1 MRRIF
6 LAIFLTACGGGA
18 SQPAANPAPADAKA
32 ASKNADAGA
41 ADAAAPAER
50 PFAGSVSDATQL
62 ISIAIDKKN
71 DDVARCVREY
81 RVRKK
86 LEGKRVA
93 VSMGIDQEGRLL
105 GVTLPKGQTDL
116 ELSACIQSALKDALF
131 PKSHAGV
138 ISVTRTYEEMVQ

>member
-6 LAIFLTACGGGA
+6 LAIVLSACGGGA
-18 SQPAANPAPADAKA
+18 SQPASNPAPADAKA
-32 ASKNADAGA
+32 SSKSADAGA
-41 ADAAAPAER
+41 ADAAAPER

-62 ISIAIDKKN
+62 ISLAIDKHN
-71 DDVARCVREY
+71 DDVAKCVRDY

-105 GVTLPKGQTDL
+105 GVTLPKGQTDA
-116 ELSACIQSALKDALF
+116 ELSACIQNALKDALF

>member
-1 MRRIF
+1 MRRIL
-6 LAIFLTACGGGA
+6 LAIVLTACGGGS

-32 ASKNADAGA
+32 ASKAADAGA
-41 ADAAAPAER
+41 ADAAPAER

-62 ISIAIDKKN
+62 ISVAIDKKN
-71 DDVARCVREY
+71 DDVAKCVREY

-105 GVTLPKGQTDL
+105 GVTLPKGQTDV
-116 ELSACIQSALKDALF
+116 ELSACIQNALKDALF